1 VGKEDFKNLLL
12 PCLCVCKGRRRTIW
26 FKTHCFGF
34 SFEKKEMNLIII
46 QKWVMTIIINLPKF
60 KRVWL
65 NTRLKSFGPILNY
78 GPKSLGSACIPNPL
92 ALGLTLDPIVLG
104 QVLLQDLENLDLPP
118 ATPKQLGSGMPFQT
132 QVNNNKNY

>member
-1 VGKEDFKNLLL
+1 M
-12 PCLCVCKGRRRTIW
+12 W

-34 SFEKKEMNLIII
+34 SFEKKEMNLII
-46 QKWVMTIIINLPKF
+46 M
-60 KRVWL
+60 
-65 NTRLKSFGPILNY
+65 
-78 GPKSLGSACIPNPL
+78 PKSLGSACIPNPL

-132 QVNNNKNY
+132 QVNNNKNYWFYPSNHIYVFL